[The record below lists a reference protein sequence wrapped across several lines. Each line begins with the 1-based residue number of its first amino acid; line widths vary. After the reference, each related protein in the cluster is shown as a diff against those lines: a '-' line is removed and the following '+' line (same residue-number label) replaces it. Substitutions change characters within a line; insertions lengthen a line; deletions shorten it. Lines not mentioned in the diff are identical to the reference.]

1 MALRW
6 PGPDS
11 VGHRYVARVSAL
23 EEVEISTLH
32 LERFRNAL
40 GPRFE
45 EVRTGIEGAPK
56 LFEGRVVWHISST
69 SRGGGVAELLQSL
82 LAYVR
87 GTGVDAR
94 WRVITGEPEFFTITK
109 RIHNRLH
116 GAGGDDGPLE
126 EEEREIYERTLEP
139 AARELCALVGER
151 DVVFLHDPQTA
162 GLLAPL
168 RETGAQLVWRCH
180 VGVDSPNDTVRS
192 AWEFLRPYVAG
203 ADALVFSRKEFVW
216 DGLDRDRTWIVPP
229 SIDVF
234 SPKNQELDETTVRLM
249 LERIG
254 LTAESTSE
262 RGWYARLDGSPGSVD
277 RRGTIHQEAPI
288 PEDATLITQVSR
300 WDRLKDPVGVM
311 HGFAGQLDGS
321 GAHLLLA
328 GPASASVADD
338 PEESGVLADV
348 LDARDSL
355 EAGARARSHIVC
367 LPMDDV
373 QENAAM
379 VNAIQRRS
387 DMIVQKSLA
396 EGFGLTVAEAM
407 WKSRP
412 VVASARGG
420 IRDQMI
426 DGETGILLQ
435 DPADLGAFGAALR
448 RLIDDEELR
457 KTMGGNARRR
467 VEEQFLGTRHL
478 LQYLGL
484 LEDLLARRT

>member
-1 MALRW
+1 M
-6 PGPDS
+6 
-11 VGHRYVARVSAL
+11 SAL
-23 EEVEISTLH
+23 ENVEISTLH
-32 LERFRNAL
+32 LERFREAL

-45 EVRTGIEGAPK
+45 EVRVGIAGAPE
-56 LFEGRVVWHISST
+56 LFAGRVVWHISST
-69 SRGGGVAELLQSL
+69 ARGGGVAELLQSL

-94 WRVITGEPEFFTITK
+94 WRVITGEPEFFGITK

-116 GAGGDDGPLE
+116 GAAGDGGPLG

-139 AARELCALVGER
+139 AARELGELVGER

-162 GLLAPL
+162 GLILPL

-180 VGVDSPNDTVRS
+180 VGVDSPDDTARS

-203 ADALVFSRKEFVW
+203 ADALVFSREGFVW
-216 DGLDRDRTWIVPP
+216 DGLDRGRTWIVPP
-229 SIDVF
+229 SVDVF
-234 SPKNQELDETTVRLM
+234 SPKNQELDEGAVRLI
-249 LERIG
+249 LQRIG
-254 LTAESTSE
+254 LTAGSTTE
-262 RGWYARLDGSPGSVD
+262 RASYVRRDGSPGRVD
-277 RRGTIHQEAPI
+277 RHGEIHQDAPI
-288 PEDATLITQVSR
+288 PDDATLITQVSR
-300 WDRLKDPVGVM
+300 WDRLKDPIGVM
-311 HGFAGQLDGS
+311 LGFARHLDGES
-321 GAHLLLA
+321 AHLLLA

-338 PEESGVLADV
+338 PEESDVLASV
-348 LDARDSL
+348 LDARNGL
-355 EAGARARSHIVC
+355 EAGARARIHIAC

-387 DMIVQKSLA
+387 DVIVQKSLA

-426 DGETGILLQ
+426 DGETGILLE
-435 DPADLGAFGAALR
+435 DPEDLGAYGAALGQ
-448 RLIDDEELR
+448 LVADEALR
-457 KTMGGNARRR
+457 TTMGGNARRR
-467 VEEQFLGTRHL
+467 VEEHFLGTRHL
-478 LQYLGL
+478 LQYLGQIR
-484 LEDLLARRT
+484 EMIARGRATT